1 MKFKDNFRLD
11 GLGINS
17 HFGRTY
23 VPPKALPPISP
34 RTIKEMEEKPAA
46 VITKFVEEVSNEL
59 KKEATLNIK
68 ESDNYFHRFKTEP
81 NETDQN
87 NKLNQTENNP
97 FITEANEKKR
107 KKTKLIRGKNPP
119 IPVYGYISNS
129 QRFNLTK
136 CFRRIR
142 TFQPHVNENWKFKL
156 GLTHT
161 TQNTFSGITTMVNN
175 IDFQVK
181 SIHDQIRLLND
192 NISYYKLNVVTKE
205 NYVEAFKSLSL
216 KSQIKYNKYLEETI
230 GIILLLPQLFLLEFY
245 HYVEKLNHINV
256 PDKRKFKDK
265 YIFDE
270 VECLFEN
277 NKILNDV
284 VDFFNNC
291 FEIYLTLVKEVD
303 DMFLKPKNFDNLMSI
318 IEKARYDISSAISC
332 AENSISNYENDI
344 QLVNK
349 ILKTEHK
356 EEKFKKERVN
366 LTDKL
371 RAQFVFK
378 KNKERQRIIRIQ
390 NALKLNDNDN
400 YEEKRKPVKKEFHS
414 IIHSK
419 LIDGLL
425 DYCKKGV
432 KKQIQIKRIFDE
444 MEPPQKSDVYTR
456 DIVKLN
462 F

>member
-1 MKFKDNFRLD
+1 MKIKDNFKFD

-17 HFGRTY
+17 HFARTF
-23 VPPKALPPISP
+23 VLPKALPPISP

-46 VITKFVEEVSNEL
+46 IITKFVEEVSNEL
-59 KKEATLNIK
+59 IKESNINIK
-68 ESDNYFHRFKTEP
+68 QSDNYFHRAKTEP
-81 NETDQN
+81 NENNDK
-87 NKLNQTENNP
+87 NKLNKTENKP
-97 FITEANEKKR
+97 FITEANEKR
-107 KKTKLIRGKNPP
+107 KKTKLLRVNNPP

-142 TFQPHVNENWKFKL
+142 TYQPHICENWKFKL

-161 TQNTFSGITTMVNN
+161 TQNSFSGITTMINN
-175 IDFQVK
+175 IDFQAK
-181 SIHDQIRLLND
+181 NIHDQVRLLND
-192 NISYYKLNVVTKE
+192 NISYYKLNVVPKE

-444 MEPPQKSDVYTR
+444 MEPTKKADVYTR

>member
-1 MKFKDNFRLD
+1 MKFKDNFKLE
-11 GLGINS
+11 GLGFNS
-17 HFGRTY
+17 HFTRTY
-23 VPPKALPPISP
+23 VIPKALPPISP
-34 RTIKEMEEKPAA
+34 RTMKEMEEKPAA

-68 ESDNYFHRFKTEP
+68 KSDNFFHRFKTEP
-81 NETDQN
+81 NEKKVN
-87 NKLNQTENNP
+87 NKLNSTDNAP
-97 FITEANEKKR
+97 FITEPNDKKN
-107 KKTKLIRGKNPP
+107 KKPKLIRANNAP
-119 IPVYGYISNS
+119 IPVYGHISNS

-142 TFQPHVNENWKFKL
+142 TYQPHVNENWKFKL

-161 TQNTFSGITTMVNN
+161 SQNTFSGITTMINN
-175 IDFQVK
+175 IDFQAK
-181 SIHDQIRLLND
+181 SIHDQVRLLND
-192 NISYYKLNVVTKE
+192 NISYYKLNVITKE

-230 GIILLLPQLFLLEFY
+230 GIILLLPQLLLLEFY
-245 HYVEKLNHINV
+245 HYVEKLNGINV
-256 PDKRKFKDK
+256 PDKRKFKEK

-284 VDFFNNC
+284 VDFFFYC

-378 KNKERQRIIRIQ
+378 KNKERQRIVRIQ
-390 NALKLNDNDN
+390 NALKIREDDN

-414 IIHSK
+414 IIQSK

-425 DYCKKGV
+425 GFCKKGV

-444 MEPPQKSDVYTR
+444 MEPPQNTDVYTR

>member
-1 MKFKDNFRLD
+1 MKIKDNFKFD

-17 HFGRTY
+17 HFARTF
-23 VPPKALPPISP
+23 VLPKALPPISP

-46 VITKFVEEVSNEL
+46 IITKFVEEVSNEL
-59 KKEATLNIK
+59 IKESNINIK
-68 ESDNYFHRFKTEP
+68 QSDNYFHRAKTEP
-81 NETDQN
+81 NENNDK
-87 NKLNQTENNP
+87 NKLNKTENKP
-97 FITEANEKKR
+97 FITEANEKR
-107 KKTKLIRGKNPP
+107 KKTKLLRVNNPP

-142 TFQPHVNENWKFKL
+142 TYQPHICENWKFKL

-161 TQNTFSGITTMVNN
+161 TQNSFSGITTMINN

-230 GIILLLPQLFLLEFY
+230 GIIILLPQLLLNEFY
-245 HYVEKLNHINV
+245 HYAEKLHGINV
-256 PDKRKFKDK
+256 PDKRKFKEK

-277 NKILNDV
+277 NKVLNEV
-284 VDFFNNC
+284 FDFFNNC
-291 FEIYLTLVKEVD
+291 FEIYLTLSKEVE
-303 DMFLKPKNFDNLMSI
+303 DMFLKSKNFENLMTI
-318 IEKARYDISSAISC
+318 IEKERYDISSAISC
-332 AENSISNYENDI
+332 AENDI
-344 QLVNK
+344 KLVNK
-349 ILKTEHK
+349 ILKNEHK
-356 EEKFKKERVN
+356 ETIFKKEREN

-371 RAQFVFK
+371 RAQFMFK
-378 KNKERQRIIRIQ
+378 KNKERQRIVRIQ
-390 NALKLNDNDN
+390 NALKLKDDDD

-414 IIHSK
+414 IIQSK

-425 DYCKKGV
+425 NYCKKGV
-432 KKQIQIKRIFDE
+432 KK
-444 MEPPQKSDVYTR
+444 
-456 DIVKLN
+456 
-462 F
+462 